1 MTDRWALAIDIG
13 GTKVEGALVDDRG
26 AVLGATRCRAG
37 TGGERSAAELDTS
50 VLQVVDGALDRAAA
64 AGVADGSIVGVGV
77 GVAGP
82 IDERA
87 GTVSPI
93 NLPAWHEHPLRAV
106 IAARV
111 AERLPGVP
119 LEFHRDGVAIA
130 LAAHWT
136 GAAHGVAN
144 MIGMVISTG
153 IGGGIILDGRVVTG
167 NAGHIGQIEVS
178 GATGELSLGSRTTL
192 ESVAS
197 GPHTV
202 AWARGQGWPGTTG
215 EELAAAF
222 AAGDDVAVRA
232 VERLAALVGQGVCS
246 AAALLDIEVVA
257 IGGGFSRVAPDLIDR
272 IGAHVARHPL
282 DYVSR
287 VRVIEAGLEDEAPL
301 AGAAAFVHLADRP
314 PAAR

>member
-13 GTKVEGALVDDRG
+13 GTKVEGALVDDGG
-26 AVLGATRCRAG
+26 AVLGATRCRAA
-37 TGGERSAAELDTS
+37 TGGRRSAEELDAA
-50 VLQVVDGALDRAAA
+50 VLEVVDGALDRAAA
-64 AGVADGSIVGVGV
+64 AGVADASIVGVGV

-93 NLPAWHEHPLRAV
+93 NLPAWKQHPLRAV
-106 IAARV
+106 IAERV
-111 AERLPGVP
+111 RRRLPDVR

-130 LAAHWT
+130 LAAHWV
-136 GAAHGVAN
+136 GAARGVTD

-202 AWARGQGWPGTTG
+202 AWARAQGWSGTTG
-215 EELAAAF
+215 EDLAASF
-222 AAGDDVAVRA
+222 ATGDPVAVRA
-232 VERLAALVGQGVCS
+232 VDRLASLVGQGVCS
-246 AAALLDIEVVA
+246 AAALLDTEVVA

-287 VRVIEAGLEDEAPL
+287 VRVIDAGLGDEAPL
-301 AGAAAFVHLADRP
+301 AGAAAFIHLADRL
-314 PAAR
+314 PAVR